1 MANVFNVRGGHAF
14 MDRMC
19 AFLCVLM
26 EREHCRLSQKLEKKS
41 GMQRS
46 VPHASDWPNTGR
58 KLGPLAVS

>member
-26 EREHCRLSQKLEKKS
+26 EREHCRLSVHKNLKRKS
-41 GMQRS
+41 AMQRS
-46 VPHASDWPNTGR
+46 VP
-58 KLGPLAVS
+58 